1 MSMQRA
7 ATVVGDIAGGAAMIL
22 CIPLGIL
29 AVGIPVALGVRL
41 ILWMAGAL

>member
-1 MSMQRA
+1 MSIRGA

-29 AVGIPVALGVRL
+29 AIGIPLALGLRL
-41 ILWMAGAL
+41 LMWMARLL